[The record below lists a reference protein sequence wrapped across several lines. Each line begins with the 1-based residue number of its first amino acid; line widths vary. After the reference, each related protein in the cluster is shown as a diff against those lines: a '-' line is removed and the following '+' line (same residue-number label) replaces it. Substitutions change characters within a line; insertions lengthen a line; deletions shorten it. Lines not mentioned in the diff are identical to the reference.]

1 MAKDETTIEI
11 YRGDTAAFHFH
22 REDASGAVIM
32 AQADSVFFTVKE
44 KGKEYE
50 TAYAFQ
56 KSGEDFSMDS
66 NGEYRFIIE
75 PTDTDEMD
83 FRKLYS
89 YDLEVIADDVK
100 TTIASGLFVLKTEVT
115 HAANEGE

>member
-22 REDASGAVIM
+22 REDANGAVITTE
-32 AQADSVFFTVKE
+32 ADSLFFTVKE

-56 KSGEDFSMDS
+56 KSGDDFSMDA
-66 NGEYRFIIE
+66 NGEYHFTIE
-75 PTDTDEMD
+75 PTDTDDMD
-83 FRKLYS
+83 FRKLYA

-100 TTIASGLFVLKTEVT
+100 TTIASGLFILKTEVT